1 MNADYKFNQGFKT
14 LFCYFHQALMGIK
27 MFFMNTCIANM
38 LTKFC
43 SWSHRILKWHQGFC
57 FYIKTPLLFAFGGQR
72 FSNCILGVQFVAF
85 VLLLPYLLMLLYLSL
100 HWWLPQRIIRLW
112 SGGLSCYKLFSCVN
126 SRCHKIN
133 LCCTSVLDIQQNVS
147 WF

>member
-1 MNADYKFNQGFKT
+1 MNVDYKFNQGFKT

-27 MFFMNTCIANM
+27 MFFTSTCIANM

-43 SWSHRILKWHQGFC
+43 SWSHRILKCHQGHKNSIWSTNVFWLHSRC
-57 FYIKTPLLFAFGGQR
+57 TICGICVVAPL
-72 FSNCILGVQFVAF
+72 FVDVA
-85 VLLLPYLLMLLYLSL
+85 LSIATL
-100 HWWLPQRIIRLW
+100 VTTSRIITLW

-133 LCCTSVLDIQQNVS
+133 LCCTSVLDIQQYVS